1 MKVSVRDIFHRGD
14 PVALLPSAEI
24 VAEPHGAAGMT
35 CVECGRRLSRV
46 LEELG
51 SLRCHDCRYG
61 ESQPIEPRRRR
72 RMWLH

>member
-14 PVALLPSAEI
+14 AIAAPASAEI
-24 VAEPHGAAGMT
+24 AVEGPDGDPGMT

-51 SLRCHDCRYG
+51 SLRCHDCRFG
-61 ESQPIEPRRRR
+61 ESSP
-72 RMWLH
+72 HGAS